1 MEEIVVNMTVE
12 EILKLIYEALAD
24 DNTTGSEEL
33 AGLLTDN
40 TLGNNDLEKIFIY
53 EPYDPTDDTQVQTV
67 FQEISSRLSLIDRRL
82 DCTNEI
88 LTSGFGFIGAFCC
101 CLVSMKFFGWLYNVL
116 GV

>member
-1 MEEIVVNMTVE
+1 MGEIVAGMTVE

-24 DNTTGSEEL
+24 DNTTSSEGL
-33 AGLLTDN
+33 AELLTDGE
-40 TLGNNDLEKIFIY
+40 LGNNDLEKIFIY
-53 EPYDPTDDTQVQTV
+53 SPYDPNDPTQVQTV

-88 LTSGFGFIGAFCC
+88 LTSGFSFIGAFCC

>member
-1 MEEIVVNMTVE
+1 MGEIVAGMTVE

-24 DNTTGSEEL
+24 DNTTSSEGL
-33 AGLLTDN
+33 AGLLTDGE
-40 TLGNNDLEKIFIY
+40 LGNNDLEKIFIY
-53 EPYDPTDDTQVQTV
+53 SPYDPNDPIQVQTV

-88 LTSGFGFIGAFCC
+88 LTSGFSFIGAFCC

>member
-1 MEEIVVNMTVE
+1 MEEIIVNMTVE
-12 EILKLIYEALAD
+12 EILKLIYDTLQD
-24 DNTTGSEEL
+24 DNTANSEEL
-33 AGLLTDN
+33 AELLSDGK
-40 TLGNNDLEKIFIY
+40 LGNNDLEKIFIY
-53 EPYDPTDDTQVQTV
+53 KPYDPSDETQVQTV

-101 CLVSMKFFGWLYNVL
+101 CLIAMKFFGWLYNVL